1 MTAKVTSSASDSL
14 GAIPTAGRQGAR
26 CGEVFSRS
34 SVVTYSAV
42 ARVSRAASTGPPRL
56 DVGFATPIL
65 DALLHL
71 RIWLLGGR
79 KLRPLGIGHLGTSAQ
94 ANQTCGVEGAA
105 SRPWRLRESRCQI
118 PDSPL
123 RLRDDAPWACK
134 LKSAMRYRYV
144 VRIGPEDIGRRVVV
158 RWHRPAASGS
168 GEDEVAD
175 VVGPLEACDEN
186 GFAVRNRRGELV
198 LIPRSRSRRTPVQDI
213 GGETIGLQDGRRLG
227 YAQWGDPGDQPLIH
241 FHGWPGS
248 RAGGRWC
255 DQAARPVVSG

>member
-79 KLRPLGIGHLGTSAQ
+79 KLRPLGIGHL
-94 ANQTCGVEGAA
+94 VEPTVLFRHLEPA
-105 SRPWRLRESRCQI
+105 
-118 PDSPL
+118 
-123 RLRDDAPWACK
+123 
-134 LKSAMRYRYV
+134 
-144 VRIGPEDIGRRVVV
+144 RVV
-158 RWHRPAASGS
+158 
-168 GEDEVAD
+168 
-175 VVGPLEACDEN
+175 
-186 GFAVRNRRGELV
+186 
-198 LIPRSRSRRTPVQDI
+198 
-213 GGETIGLQDGRRLG
+213 
-227 YAQWGDPGDQPLIH
+227 
-241 FHGWPGS
+241 
-248 RAGGRWC
+248 
-255 DQAARPVVSG
+255 AARCRGRSVPPQGE